1 MLVFA
6 ASDKGGT
13 GRSVT
18 SANLAYRRALRGDD
32 VCYLDFDFGSPTAA
46 AVFDVP
52 GVLRGAASGGLHS
65 YLRGAVAEPLR
76 IDVWDRSEHDSLRY
90 APAGAGRLVL
100 VPGDLSGGEFVTGK
114 DAVNRCTKLFA
125 RLDEEFDLVLV
136 DLSAGRSFALDM
148 ALESTVRPELR
159 GIPCRWLVFHRWTR
173 QHILAAAGLV
183 YGERGVLAG
192 GAALGHDPDRLRAA
206 LRFVRA
212 VVPGSDSP
220 AVKYARPP
228 QAVWMHAV
236 SRQLNTL
243 AAENGL
249 GHGKV
254 LGSIPEEPVLK
265 LQEQLITDEDV
276 LETQVANPETRNALE
291 QLARRLV
298 DDSAWE
304 EF

>member
-46 AVFDVP
+46 AVFAVP
-52 GVLRGAASGGLHS
+52 DIPRGAASGGLHS
-65 YLRGAVAEPLR
+65 HLRGAVTEPLR

-100 VPGDLSGGEFVTGK
+100 VPGDLGGGEFATAQE
-114 DAVNRCTKLFA
+114 AVNRCTKLFA
-125 RLDEEFDLVLV
+125 QLEEEFDLVLV
-136 DLSAGRSFALDM
+136 DLSAGRSFAVDM
-148 ALESTVRPELR
+148 ALESTARPELR
-159 GIPCRWLVFHRWTR
+159 SAPCHWLVFHRWTR

-183 YGERGVLAG
+183 YGERGLLANG
-192 GAALGHDPDRLRAA
+192 IALGHDPARLRAA

-212 VVPGSDSP
+212 VVPGQDSP
-220 AVKYARPP
+220 GIKHARPP
-228 QAVWMHAV
+228 QSVWMHAV
-236 SRQLNTL
+236 SRQLDAL

-254 LGSIPEEPVLK
+254 LGSVPEEPVLK

-276 LETQVANPETRNALE
+276 LETQVANPETRSALE

-298 DDSAWE
+298 DDKAWE